1 MTTMLELML
10 PLLGFLIGTAAA
22 LTGIGGGVFIV
33 PLLTM
38 LYAFAPP
45 NAAGTS
51 LTTIVFTAV
60 AATANYSRQK
70 RIYYKTGLALALTAA
85 PGAILGAYST
95 TVISP
100 VQLGLGFG
108 AFLILIAAQM
118 MISSFNAGTKT
129 SRTQERLGPSPAK
142 TDAELISSRKT
153 IVIGAGLSFFGGLA
167 SGLLGIGG
175 GVLLVP
181 IMTFALAMPIHTA
194 TATSMFTMIFTSISG
209 VTEHFQAHQ
218 ISFEFAV
225 MMGVGSII
233 GAQLGAY
240 TSRRI
245 SGRSLRIIFAAMLII
260 AGIKMIDQYKTAL

>member
-1 MTTMLELML
+1 MWEFLL

-33 PLLTM
+33 PLLTV

-51 LTTIVFTAV
+51 LTTIVFTAL

-70 RIYYKTGLALALTAA
+70 RIYYKTGLALALTTS
-85 PGAILGAYST
+85 PGAILGAYLT
-95 TVISP
+95 TAVSP
-100 VQLGLGFG
+100 ALLGLVFG
-108 AFLILIAAQM
+108 VFLILVAAHM
-118 MISSFNAGTKT
+118 MLNTFNLRKKPLRTQDS
-129 SRTQERLGPSPAK
+129 SRTGPVKS
-142 TDAELISSRKT
+142 DAELIRSKKT
-153 IVIGAGLSFFGGLA
+153 VAVGAGLSFFGGLA

-194 TATSMFTMIFTSISG
+194 TATSMFTMVFSSISG
-209 VTEHFQAHQ
+209 VTEHYQAHQ
-218 ISFEFAV
+218 INFQYAAL
-225 MMGVGSII
+225 MGLGTIV

-240 TSRRI
+240 A
-245 SGRSLRIIFAAMLII
+245 SGRVSGKSLCRAFAIVLIFAS
-260 AGIKMIDQYKTAL
+260 IKMIDQYKTVL